1 VKFGQNRITF
11 EEANRRFAELQRQR
25 DDGAISEEAF
35 DAKLEQL
42 LVLDD
47 QERWWSK
54 SRSTGEWH
62 YYDGNNWVKA
72 TPPGEPAKP
81 SQESASIHVPSMGEL
96 LRICAA
102 HQGRRYYVL
111 DAIPNDVLARARSR
125 FPIPDDKRVAALVGL
140 GPMGIAGF
148 GRQGGGI
155 AICEDGVRLL
165 RWHPD
170 VPWVARQDFLEWRD
184 YAEASIEVYPRRWRS
199 VYNLKVGEGNIF
211 IGRDV
216 DMDHLELAELLR
228 EIQALITTSSG
239 G

>member
-1 VKFGQNRITF
+1 MKFGQNRITF

-35 DAKLEQL
+35 GAQLEQL

-47 QERWWSK
+47 QERWWAK
-54 SRSTGEWH
+54 SRSTGEWN

-81 SQESASIHVPSMGEL
+81 SQENASIHNPSMDEL
-96 LRICAA
+96 IRICAT
-102 HQGRRYYVL
+102 HEGRRYYVR
-111 DAIPNDVLARARSR
+111 DAIPNEVLARARSR
-125 FPIPDDKRVAALVGL
+125 FPIPDEIHVAALVGL

-155 AICEDGVRLL
+155 AICEDGLRFL
-165 RWHPD
+165 RWNPD
-170 VPWVARQDFLEWRD
+170 LPWVARRDFLEWRAFGD
-184 YAEASIEVYPRRWRS
+184 VSIHVDPPRWGSLYKFEVG
-199 VYNLKVGEGNIF
+199 KGNELL
-211 IGRDV
+211 GRDK
-216 DMDHLELAELLR
+216 DMNHLELAELLR
-228 EIQALITTSSG
+228 EIQALVATSSG